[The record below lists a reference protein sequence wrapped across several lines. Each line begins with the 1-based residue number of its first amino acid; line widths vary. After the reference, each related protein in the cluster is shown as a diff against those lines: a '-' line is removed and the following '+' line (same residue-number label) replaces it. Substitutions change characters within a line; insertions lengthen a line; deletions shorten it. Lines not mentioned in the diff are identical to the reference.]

1 MCYTLTTQSTIL
13 NERGY
18 AIMKKILALALA
30 VLMTLCLLCAC
41 TPAKDEGK
49 LVMATNANFPPYE
62 YKEGEEYAGIDIE
75 LAQEIAEK
83 LGKERERACQIDGW
97 I

>member
-1 MCYTLTTQSTIL
+1 
-13 NERGY
+13 
-18 AIMKKILALALA
+18 MKKILALALA

-62 YKEGEEYAGIDIE
+62 FMEGEEYAGIDID
-75 LAQEIAEK
+75 LAEAIAKK
-83 LGKERERACQIDGW
+83 LGKTLVIENVEFGSIVTGVQSGK
-97 I
+97 